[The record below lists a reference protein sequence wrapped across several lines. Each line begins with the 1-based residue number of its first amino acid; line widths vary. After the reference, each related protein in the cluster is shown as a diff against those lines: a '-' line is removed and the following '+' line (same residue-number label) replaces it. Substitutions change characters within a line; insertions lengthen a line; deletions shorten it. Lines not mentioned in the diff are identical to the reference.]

1 MQLTVLDIDGS
12 VTGQPLFTGLIAR
25 GKARVIDMRALEPRL
40 RIIASH
46 QAHHD
51 LLLALEPIPRDE
63 GPPIVFYGS
72 GDFHHVTA
80 SLLAHYDEPLTVI
93 HFDSQPDWV
102 RWPQSHTCGGW
113 VCRALE
119 LAHVRRVI
127 TLGVGSGKLVRPE
140 LKLANLSAV
149 EDGRIEV
156 YPWRHPPSR
165 VYRWHRDTKSTTYD
179 GRYLHWR
186 ELADEDWAS
195 FLNEMTALLPTEAVY
210 ISIDK
215 GVLGESGANAGHTPG
230 PMLLGHVL
238 EALEVIAANCKV
250 VGVDV
255 CGDYSPP
262 GTTDMFPRALVPRR
276 VQRPPTIAE
285 LAGNEAANA
294 RLLACL
300 GVTAGGKTPMLPL
313 HRPAG
318 S

>member
-12 VTGQPLFTGLIAR
+12 VTGQPLFAGLMAR
-25 GKARVIDMRALEPRL
+25 GQARVIDMRAHEPQL

-102 RWPQSHTCGGW
+102 RWPRSHTCGGW

-127 TLGVGSGKLVRPE
+127 TLGVRSGKLVRPE

-210 ISIDK
+210 ITIDK
-215 GVLGESGANAGHTPG
+215 GVLGGSEAIGGLPPRNAMP
-230 PMLLGHVL
+230 LGHVL
-238 EALEVIAANCKV
+238 DALEVIAASCKV
-250 VGVDV
+250 VGVDI
-255 CGDYSPP
+255 CGEFSPHIAP
-262 GTTDMFPRALVPRR
+262 DLYRR
-276 VQRPPTIAE
+276 TIASLLNAYRQPPTPGQTALDE
-285 LAGNEAANA
+285 TRNADLLSCLAGT
-294 RLLACL
+294 
-300 GVTAGGKTPMLPL
+300 VGGKTHSGAL
-313 HRPAG
+313 RRT
-318 S
+318 